1 MTFQQELESR
11 QQKGLIDKD
20 VLLLTVEDPKERVGS
35 GGATLNALYV
45 AAEHLGAR
53 LGQTIVTA
61 DILNNAHI
69 LIMNMGR
76 NFPFDACGRAFSAV
90 PMGHANS
97 NDSDFLFCNLDL
109 LLYAMSNQLAPEAP
123 PGVWMCST
131 DMLLNIPKQLT
142 RNDFEGKDFC
152 IIATPANQKYARNH
166 GALKLR
172 EDGTIMDIIYKG
184 KPEVLSECTMSSGY
198 IPIASGVVFLSSRMA
213 ERLLSMTVIPPLDAC
228 TYIGLD
234 NGAHPIMLS
243 IFFDFALSMCEN
255 LDEEAYVTGA
265 RSGVYGTDTK
275 LLGDKGAMMKQARSL
290 LWRDLHGN
298 YSLKAIVAE
307 NGEHSYMD
315 DSANTHYNH
324 ILLGNVLR
332 HYDAPWDKKSVVHSE
347 IAQDVSLPEPVT
359 VINSKIEEGVQ
370 IGAKCIIS
378 HCHIRAGSRIPAD
391 CYLAGLEK
399 EDRLSCSIN
408 SLSENLFVQAFRI
421 NIPLLGKTTPLRVMT
436 VLGKY
441 DNVTAPMWKGATTYC
456 NTPWILFLNTTGKNI
471 RYLF

>member
-45 AAEHLGAR
+45 VAEHLGAR
-53 LGQTIVTA
+53 LGHTIVTA
-61 DILNNAHI
+61 DILENAHV

-76 NFPFDACGRAFSAV
+76 NFPFDACGRAFSSL
-90 PMGHANS
+90 PMAHAMS
-97 NDSDFLFCNLDL
+97 NDSDFLFCNFDL
-109 LLYAMSNQLAPEAP
+109 LLYTMSSKLAAEAP

-131 DMLLNIPKQLT
+131 DMLLNIPQQLT
-142 RNDFEGKDFC
+142 VSDFEAKDFC

-166 GALKLR
+166 GALKLKG
-172 EDGTIMDIIYKG
+172 DGTIMDIIYRG
-184 KPEVLSECTMSSGY
+184 KPEVLSECAMPSGH
-198 IPIASGVVFLSSRMA
+198 IPIVSGVVYLSTRIA
-213 ERLLSMTVIPPLDAC
+213 EKLLSMTVIPPLDAC

-234 NGAHPIMLS
+234 NGAHPIELS

-255 LDEEAYVTGA
+255 LDEEAYVSGE

-275 LLGDKGAMMKQARSL
+275 LLGDKGTIMRHARSL

-332 HYDAPWDKKSVVHSE
+332 HYDEPWENRSVVHSE
-347 IAQDVSLPEPVT
+347 IAQDVTLPNQVT

-370 IGAKCIIS
+370 LGAKCVIS
-378 HCHIRAGSRIPAD
+378 HCHIKSGSPIPAD
-391 CYLAGLEK
+391 CYLSGLEK
-399 EDRLSCSIN
+399 GDRLSCSVN
-408 SLSENLFVQAFRI
+408 ALTENLFVQAFRI
-421 NIPLLGKTTPLRVMT
+421 NIPLVGKTTPLRVMT

-441 DNVTAPMWKGATTYC
+441 DDVTAPMWKGATTYC
-456 NTPWILFLNTTGKNI
+456 NSPWILFLNTTGKNYYI
-471 RYLF
+471 